1 VLNHLALGFGRGR
14 GGWGIFLMTVS
25 ISLGAIELLSLPDLG
40 LTLVSGIYLENHQF
54 YLDFPILWRTGF

>member
-1 VLNHLALGFGRGR
+1 MGM